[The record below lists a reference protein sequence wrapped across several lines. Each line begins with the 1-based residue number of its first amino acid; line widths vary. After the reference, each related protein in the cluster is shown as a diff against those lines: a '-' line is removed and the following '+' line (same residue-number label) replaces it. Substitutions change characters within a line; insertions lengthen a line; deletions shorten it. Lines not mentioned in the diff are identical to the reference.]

1 MSTDVRAG
9 YTGTL
14 QGFLEWLG
22 QHLTYGRL
30 RLGDPQPDEFD
41 RPVRRLELVTGGYS
55 DDEELL
61 ERVRSGLLGTAYWQS
76 SHRGGLDVYLIPA
89 HHLESGPGQS
99 HRFWPAD
106 TCWVAPDEQEMA
118 GTS

>member
-61 ERVRSGLLGTAYWQS
+61 ERVRSGLLGIAYWQS
-76 SHRGGLDVYLIPA
+76 SHRGGLDVYLIPV